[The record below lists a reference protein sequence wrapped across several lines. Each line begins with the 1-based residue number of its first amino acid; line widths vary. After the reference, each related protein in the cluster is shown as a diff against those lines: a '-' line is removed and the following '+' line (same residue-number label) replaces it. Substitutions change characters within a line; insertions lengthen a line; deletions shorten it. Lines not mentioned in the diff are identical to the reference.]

1 MEKFIQKKKN
11 LNEEEINE
19 LLYYYEQGINI
30 GKEEIRLKVINNM
43 INSKFDIDVI
53 SKILNINK
61 KNIKKYINHN
71 HA

>member
-61 KNIKKYINHN
+61 KNIKKYIN
-71 HA
+71 